1 MFYRSWLDAIKNLPR
16 EMQGEVLTAIIE
28 YGLDGVTTG
37 SLKPITSAMLELVKP
52 QIEANNKRLENG
64 MKGGR
69 PKKEKQTETEPDN
82 NQVLTEQKPKNNQK
96 ITKVKPKV
104 KDKVEEKEISLSR
117 DEENYPSH
125 DYEEIDL
132 VSCYEAIRKNDH
144 WRETITM
151 NTRSGGHGTFSRD
164 DFEHYLFAF
173 FRKLENEGEK
183 TKSVKDAMSHFARW
197 LRIELEKTVKN
208 EKNRRSYTSKQ
219 EANNYVVEQYIADR
233 ERLDQGLHEEIPKP
247 F

>member
-69 PKKEKQTETEPDN
+69 PKKEKQTENEPDN
-82 NQVLTEQKPKNNQK
+82 NQVLTEEKPKNNQK
-96 ITKVKPKV
+96 ITKEKPKV

-132 VSCYEAIRKNDH
+132 VSCYEAIRKNDQ

-164 DFEHYLFAF
+164 DFERYLFAF

-197 LRIELEKTVKN
+197 LRIELDKTVKN

-219 EANNYVVEQYIADR
+219 EANDYVVEQYIADR
-233 ERLDQGLHEEIPKP
+233 ERLEQGLHEEIPKP